1 MWREGLKGGRWRI
14 PMVIEGI
21 SSTQIAV
28 NMDIN
33 PAMCHSV
40 RRDRVLL
47 IIMRS
52 WVYNN
57 NVYNHVN
64 KPSKCSE
71 CVGVV
76 TVLRA
81 CIFFFFNN
89 QFTLTNDT

>member
-1 MWREGLKGGRWRI
+1 MA
-14 PMVIEGI
+14 IEGI
-21 SSTQIAV
+21 SGTQTAV

-52 WVYNN
+52 WAYNN

-64 KPSKCSE
+64 KPSKSSE
-71 CVGVV
+71 CVGDV

-81 CIFFFFNN
+81 CIFFLYINYF
-89 QFTLTNDT
+89 DK